1 MTVLLSN
8 QQKFLLDVLDTLGG
22 ATLGQL
28 TTLLRPVFCSEKPEV
43 APRIVDAAIRQMN
56 CCNIELHRDGDL
68 VFFPGKR
75 PDRLQLEA
83 VDVML
88 ELSGGRGLSYR
99 CGKPPILLR
108 FSMEEQKVRR
118 FAVITSGTDLYG
130 IELHHTE
137 RIVLLFDGQGK
148 ARSLPVPNKQ
158 FYAVRQEN
166 GTHRFFAADG
176 QIQGG
181 K

>member
-1 MTVLLSN
+1 MLLSN

-22 ATLGQL
+22 ARLGQL
-28 TTLLRPVFCSEKPEV
+28 TELLRPAFCSEKPEV

-56 CCNIELHRDGDL
+56 RCNIELCQDEDL
-68 VFFPGKR
+68 VYFPGRR
-75 PDRLQLEA
+75 PNHRQLEA

-88 ELSGGRGLSYR
+88 ELSGGRVLSYW
-99 CGKPPILLR
+99 CGKLPILLR
-108 FSMEEQKVRR
+108 FSIEEQKARQ
-118 FAVITSGTDLYG
+118 FAVITSGEDLYG
-130 IELHHTE
+130 VELHHTE
-137 RIVLLFDGQGK
+137 RIILLFDGQGK

-166 GTHRFFAADG
+166 GKHRFFAADG
-176 QIQGG
+176 QTKGG

>member
-1 MTVLLSN
+1 MLLSN
-8 QQKFLLDVLDTLGG
+8 QQKFLLDALETLGG

-28 TTLLRPVFCSEKPEV
+28 TELLRPAFCSEKPEV

-56 CCNIELHRDGDL
+56 CCNIKLCRDEDL
-68 VFFPGKR
+68 VYFPGKR
-75 PDRLQLEA
+75 PNHRQLEA

-88 ELSGGRGLSYR
+88 ELSEGRALGYR

-108 FSMEEQKVRR
+108 FSMEKQKVRQ
-118 FAVITSGTDLYG
+118 FAVITSGADLYG

-137 RIVLLFDGQGK
+137 RIILLFDGQGK
-148 ARSLPVPNKQ
+148 VRSLPVPNKQ

-166 GTHRFFAADG
+166 GTHLFFAVDG